1 MKQSLRIAVAD
12 DERDMRDFYRRILGL
27 LGHHVVAVV
36 ENGRELVEHCLRE
49 RPDLVI
55 TDVNMPEMDGIEAA
69 VAICR
74 EMPLPVILVTAYHDA
89 ALIERAEN
97 DHVIAYLVKPVG
109 RKDLEP
115 AIALAMRRFAQW
127 KQLQDEADALRRR
140 LNESDS
146 AASDGETD
154 G

>member
-12 DERDMRDFYRRILGL
+12 DERDMRDFYRRMLGVM
-27 LGHHVVAVV
+27 GHQVVIVA
-36 ENGRELVEHCLRE
+36 ENGRELVEQCRRQ

-74 EMPLPVILVTAYHDA
+74 DMPLPVILVTAYHDA

-127 KQLQDEADALRRR
+127 QQLQDEADALRKR
-140 LNESDS
+140 LDEQISGD
-146 AASDGETD
+146 ADD
-154 G
+154 